1 MNEFKSVSKENILQ
15 ILEERFNQHMF
26 RHPNISFKEVLK
38 RLTDKHVNILYQ
50 MEITGGEPDVVG
62 MDPVTNKYIFMDC
75 SKESPLGRR
84 SLCYDDIAL
93 EKRRQNKPSGS
104 AQSLAK
110 KIGITL
116 LNYDEYTFL
125 QSLQEVDTK
134 TSSWLETP
142 NNIRSLGGALYGEFR
157 YKTVFLGHN
166 GADSYY
172 GVRGF
177 RGSLKV

>member
-62 MDPVTNKYIFMDC
+62 MDPATNKYIFMDC
-75 SKESPLGRR
+75 SKESPIGRR
-84 SLCYDDIAL
+84 SLCYDDVAL

-142 NNIRSLGGALYGEFR
+142 NNIRSLGGALYGEYR

>member
-1 MNEFKSVSKENILQ
+1 MNDFKNVSKDNILQ
-15 ILEERFNQHMF
+15 ILEGRFNQHMF
-26 RHPNISFKEVLK
+26 RHPNISFKDVLK
-38 RLTDKHVNILYQ
+38 RLTDKHINTLYQ
-50 MEITGGEPDVVG
+50 MEITGGEPDVVA
-62 MDPVTNKYIFMDC
+62 MDPLTNMYTFMDC

-84 SLCYDDIAL
+84 SLCYDDLAL
-93 EKRRQNKPSGS
+93 EKRRQNKPAGS
-104 AQSLAK
+104 AQTLAK

-116 LNYDEYTFL
+116 LNYDEYQYL
-125 QSLQEVDTK
+125 QSLQEIDTK

-142 NNIRSLGGALYGEFR
+142 DNIRSLGGALYGEHR
-157 YKTVFLGHN
+157 YKTIFLGHN